1 MGHHHHF
8 HGFGHVFHEIE
19 HAALS
24 TVEHFAEHEV
34 LSLAE
39 NGAEHLVAGAIGAI
53 L

>member
-1 MGHHHHF
+1 MQLF
-8 HGFGHVFHEIE
+8 
-19 HAALS
+19 S
-24 TVEHFAEHEV
+24 TVEHFAEHKV